1 MTPARR
7 VLVVEDG
14 SEYVD
19 GFERLA
25 AAHCLDAVFSRARDL
40 ESARAALAAERP
52 GAVFLDVVFDRTPE
66 GSLAGDAESLV
77 ARFGGD
83 RARAVRHLATHQGF
97 YILDALAP
105 MLTDM
110 PVLLAYDFAVEPQ
123 RLEALRRR
131 VPRLSGLED
140 GASISR
146 ALEMMLTS
154 SEQRPTPE
162 KS

>member
-1 MTPARR
+1 MTPPRG

-19 GFERLA
+19 GFERLTA
-25 AAHCLDAVFSRARDL
+25 ARGLGAVFSRARDL
-40 ESARAALAAERP
+40 ESASAALSAERP

-66 GSLAGDAESLV
+66 ASLAGDAESLV

-83 RARAVRHLATHQGF
+83 RARALRHLATHQGF

-105 MLTDM
+105 MLTGLT
-110 PVLLAYDFAVEPQ
+110 VILAYDFAAEPQ

-131 VPRLSGLED
+131 VPRLSGLQD
-140 GASISR
+140 GSSISQ
-146 ALEMMLTS
+146 ALEMMLMS
-154 SEQRPTPE
+154 S
-162 KS
+162 

>member
-1 MTPARR
+1 MTSLRR

-19 GFERLA
+19 GFERLTAARGLA
-25 AAHCLDAVFSRARDL
+25 AAFSRARDL
-40 ESARAALAAERP
+40 ESARAALAAGQPR
-52 GAVFLDVVFDRTPE
+52 AVFLDVVFDRTPE
-66 GSLAGDAESLV
+66 ASLAGDAESLV

-105 MLTDM
+105 MLTGLT
-110 PVLLAYDFAVEPQ
+110 VILAYDFAAEPQ

-131 VPRLSGLED
+131 VPRLSGLQD
-140 GASISR
+140 GASISQ
-146 ALEMMLTS
+146 ALEMMLTN
-154 SEQRPTPE
+154 P
-162 KS
+162 

>member
-19 GFERLA
+19 GFERLTA
-25 AAHCLDAVFSRARDL
+25 ARGLDAVFSRARDL

-66 GSLAGDAESLV
+66 ASLAGDAESLV

-83 RARAVRHLATHQGF
+83 RVRAVRHLATHQGF
-97 YILDALAP
+97 YVLDALAP
-105 MLTDM
+105 LLPRI
-110 PVLLAYDFAVEPQ
+110 PVILAYDFAAEPQ
-123 RLEALRRR
+123 RLEALRVR
-131 VPRLSGLED
+131 VPLLRGLPD
-140 GASISR
+140 GTSLTA
-146 ALEMMLTS
+146 ALDLLLRSPGT
-154 SEQRPTPE
+154 RTA
-162 KS
+162 